1 MRTQL
6 LLAIALSVPVF
17 RQDSGTPR
25 AGAAFVERHTCEG
38 KCCSLRMAV
47 QGPIPVFAAA
57 GAPATIVA
65 WLAPGDTVLA
75 DIDLLRWSR
84 VGAIVILRRY
94 EYFDEYN
101 SVTLSLTAGDTIPL
115 LSYFGEGRYEI
126 WHQNAKRLVLLFWN
140 DGRSFPPL
148 ANPPARELYYSEPT
162 LWLRMKV
169 PKAAS
174 GWIARSGKLRQ
185 VGQRCS

>member
-1 MRTQL
+1 MRTHL
-6 LLAIALSVPVF
+6 LLAIALFVPVF

-25 AGAAFVERHTCEG
+25 AGAAFVEHHVCG
-38 KCCSLRMAV
+38 AKCCSLRMAV
-47 QGPIPVFAAA
+47 QGRVPVFAAA
-57 GAPATIVA
+57 GAPTTIVA

-115 LSYFGEGRYEI
+115 LSYYGEGRYEI
-126 WHQNAKRLVLLFWN
+126 WHRNAKRLALLFWN
-140 DGRSFPPL
+140 DGLSFPPL
-148 ANPPARELYYSEPT
+148 TNPPARLLYFGEPT
-162 LWLRMKV
+162 SWLRVKGADAV
-169 PKAAS
+169 S

-185 VGQRCS
+185 VGQRCA